1 MDKIN
6 ICVCEKLKLNESKNT
21 TDVINWFNKID
32 EKNLHTFTIFDTK
45 DFYPSIKETL
55 LENSIQFAAEHT
67 DLNKNVFE
75 VTFYAR
81 KSLLF
86 HSNQPW
92 IKRDSETSDVTMEAY
107 DGAEICEL
115 VGISILLFLSKKY
128 SFNNVGLYR
137 DDGCQ
142 FLRTLVDN
150 KQKNIK
156 KIFQKI
162 FKYQGLQIIIKC
174 NLKIVD
180 YLDVTL
186 NSNDG
191 TYRPFHKPDEETT
204 YIHVKS
210 DHPLQI
216 IKIFP
221 RSIEKRL
228 SRPSSTKEIFEN
240 LKDYYEQ
247 QLRQCGYNEMLN
259 YTELNNKI
267 NQKSTLQ
274 QISEN

>member
-1 MDKIN
+1 M
-6 ICVCEKLKLNESKNT
+6 
-21 TDVINWFNKID
+21 
-32 EKNLHTFTIFDTK
+32 
-45 DFYPSIKETL
+45 
-55 LENSIQFAAEHT
+55 
-67 DLNKNVFE
+67 
-75 VTFYAR
+75 
-81 KSLLF
+81 
-86 HSNQPW
+86 
-92 IKRDSETSDVTMEAY
+92 
-107 DGAEICEL
+107 
-115 VGISILLFLSKKY
+115 SKKY

-142 FLRTLVDN
+142 FLRTLVGN

-162 FKYQGLQIIIKC
+162 FKYRGLQIIIKC
-174 NLKIVD
+174 NLQIVD

-247 QLRQCGYNEMLN
+247 HLRQCGYNEMLN